1 GSFGA
6 LAMQPNALHVGASG
20 AIFGLFG
27 AVVAYQLSRGL
38 NPFATSVGPL
48 LVLNLIITFGLPGI
62 SAGGHVG
69 GLVGGLLGGIVLF
82 GLPRRPVEPSVG
94 REVALLGAL
103 AVLSAVGAVWV
114 ASNPLVS

>member
-1 GSFGA
+1 P
-6 LAMQPNALHVGASG
+6 LMPT
-20 AIFGLFG
+20 LFPHTT
-27 AVVAYQLSRGL
+27 LFRSRGL

-103 AVLSAVGAVWV
+103 GDRKSTRLNSSHVKR
-114 ASNPLVS
+114 